1 MRNWRSRRG
10 GGMIYEEPGAERRE
24 VRRMVGRRIR
34 GCEGKVP
41 WARIGGGV
49 AIAILILLLARFGFG
64 PILVGGMHEEDRE
77 ECAANLKQI
86 GLALQVYANAH
97 DDDFPPGETMAEVF
111 RELEGLTDGT
121 GQPMVTEETF
131 VCPAATEDQNEWNR
145 TGEITSESSSYGWTP
160 GLYATAPPD
169 IMVAYDKSPD
179 YHGGGRNV
187 LFVDGHVEWKT
198 EEGFQRALAEQEERL
213 GMMRADPNAWK
224 K

>member
-1 MRNWRSRRG
+1 
-10 GGMIYEEPGAERRE
+10 MI
-24 VRRMVGRRIR
+24 GRRIR

-41 WARIGGGV
+41 WARIGAGV

-64 PILVGGMHEEDRE
+64 PILVGGMHERDRE
-77 ECAANLKQI
+77 ECAGNLKQI

-131 VCPAATEDQNEWNR
+131 ACPAAEDP
-145 TGEITSESSSYGWTP
+145 SSSYGWTP

-187 LFVDGHVEWKT
+187 LFVDGRVEWKT
-198 EEGFQRALAEQEERL
+198 EEGFQKAMAEQEERL
-213 GMMRADPNAWK
+213 GVMRADPNAWK